1 MEKTDITRDKEGDCV
16 IDSSFFT
23 KAFQE
28 PCLATTAGVEPILL
42 NDTVSSDLLTSSF
55 ESGDDYGKENFTD
68 HYSDD
73 RSVSH

>member
-1 MEKTDITRDKEGDCV
+1 MRTNTIHKKEGDCTV
-16 IDSSFFT
+16 DACFFV

-28 PCLATTAGVEPILL
+28 PCLATTAGVEQILL
-42 NDTVSSDLLTSSF
+42 NDTVPLNLLTSSF

-68 HYSDD
+68 HCSDD